1 MMTKATKG
9 IRNNIIKLDAFYT
22 IVGVVV
28 AFTVATVLLILY
40 ITLPSFDYKAFAQEE
55 NNETVADIIDSNTT
69 NPSNLTSSNTTLVDF
84 VSNIEQIR
92 GHLEQAIS
100 NKQAGNNILVLAHTL
115 HPIEEIYSSI
125 EGQLSNANSTL
136 NQTLSSNLNQLSQ
149 MASNSTVGRFNT
161 QAQIVNGLLN
171 QTSEKVIPTETRNNN
186 NNTAFNLMVIADL
199 LSIAGSEYKEA
210 VDNGTIKEIVEYQ
223 DAQGFVSRARSVFE
237 QSSSLLSSSLK
248 PQELSDKI
256 QKIKESFYDLN
267 NAIQNKS
274 NPEVVN
280 TSIRAIIDE
289 ISGIIGISKEVL
301 GAGSQAGVE
310 QIKVIAEIRNI
321 LNQTIQEYRQQNYN
335 EAKTLAISAYLDNFE
350 YIENLLAEKDKSL
363 MQNIEVML
371 REQLRQMIQNK
382 VSSEELQQHIDK
394 INSNLDQAEKL
405 LSSSST

>member
-161 QAQIVNGLLN
+161 QAQIINGLLN
-171 QTSEKVIPTETRNNN
+171 QTSEKVIPTETRNN

>member
-1 MMTKATKG
+1 MTKVTKG
-9 IRNNIIKLDAFYT
+9 IRNKIIKLDAFYT

-171 QTSEKVIPTETRNNN
+171 QTSEKVIPTETRNN

>member
-171 QTSEKVIPTETRNNN
+171 QTSEKVIPTETRNN

>member
-1 MMTKATKG
+1 MTKATKG

-28 AFTVATVLLILY
+28 AFTVATVLLVLY

-171 QTSEKVIPTETRNNN
+171 QTSEKVIPTETRNN